1 LNEHTN
7 RRVQEADLVSVLS
20 SAVGDIPR
28 IQLLRDDRIGVNP
41 GTLSNPRDEETG
53 QTRSR
58 DENVANQLAV
68 QGGACLV
75 ELSADQAVVLRD
87 LWELTRRLFAIVDDP
102 DADNLEL
109 SLRHQSLVKEE
120 SNKASDTVGYS
131 YVEVCHSSTDS
142 LSTLPKAPGEDVASR
157 VTASLNC
164 LSSLGAKFAASLV
177 SDMWPTARASEDWME
192 QLVGG
197 IHSTS
202 PASFQRLARYMDA
215 NLEGK
220 ETENLG
226 SHCDWSIF
234 TIVPVSEVAGLQI
247 FNGEAWVSPEIV
259 ARRHAERDGVD
270 MSDSTSCWNTKYA
283 VVMAG
288 KWLELLTNGRVPSTI
303 HRVISPRG
311 SPRRLSLPFFLRLR
325 PEVLETVEEQL
336 VLQVPTDIKA
346 STLAMSQ
353 FLIRKF

>member
-1 LNEHTN
+1 
-7 RRVQEADLVSVLS
+7 
-20 SAVGDIPR
+20 
-28 IQLLRDDRIGVNP
+28 
-41 GTLSNPRDEETG
+41 
-53 QTRSR
+53 
-58 DENVANQLAV
+58 
-68 QGGACLV
+68 
-75 ELSADQAVVLRD
+75 
-87 LWELTRRLFAIVDDP
+87 
-102 DADNLEL
+102 
-109 SLRHQSLVKEE
+109 
-120 SNKASDTVGYS
+120 
-131 YVEVCHSSTDS
+131 
-142 LSTLPKAPGEDVASR
+142 
-157 VTASLNC
+157 
-164 LSSLGAKFAASLV
+164 
-177 SDMWPTARASEDWME
+177 
-192 QLVGG
+192 
-197 IHSTS
+197 
-202 PASFQRLARYMDA
+202 MDA

-259 ARRHAERDGVD
+259 ARRHAERDGVN

-303 HRVISPRG
+303 HRVVSPRG
-311 SPRRLSLPFFLRLR
+311 SPRRFSVPFFLRLR

-336 VLQVPTDIKA
+336 VLEAPTDIKA